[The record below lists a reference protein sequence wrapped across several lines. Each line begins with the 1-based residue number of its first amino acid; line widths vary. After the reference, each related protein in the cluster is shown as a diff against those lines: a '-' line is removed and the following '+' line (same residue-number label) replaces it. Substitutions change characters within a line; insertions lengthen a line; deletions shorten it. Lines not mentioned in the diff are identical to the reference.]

1 MSKDRQS
8 EGREVLRDTQTV
20 NCAKEIITLI
30 MKLLRRQRENP
41 GGRQKRWA
49 DRERER
55 ERERGREREGGRDG
69 QAERGGGREADKGE
83 KIHPK

>member
-8 EGREVLRDTQTV
+8 EGREVLRDTQTI

-49 DRERER
+49 ERK
-55 ERERGREREGGRDG
+55 REREGRRDG

-83 KIHPK
+83 KIHLK